1 MAQGLTRY
9 EIRDQ
14 VAIVTIDHPPMNA
27 LDVATKEDIGEIFME
42 LDDRRGEIRAVIL
55 HGAGDKAF
63 AAGADI
69 KAFLELNPD
78 TAKRRL
84 SRSHQIY
91 AIVDHFTW
99 PVIAAIHGYC
109 LGGGLELAL
118 CCDIR
123 CAEETAKL
131 GFPEVSLS
139 VFPGNGGTR
148 RALYG
153 IALGKLKELIYTGEM
168 IDATEAL
175 NMGLVEKVV
184 PPGKAMDAALEL
196 AAKIMKR
203 GPLAV
208 AAAKRVLNRTRDLS
222 LEQGLELESDLWANL
237 ASSEDMKEGARAFL
251 EKRKPEYKCK

>member
-1 MAQGLTRY
+1 MTQGLTRY
-9 EIRDQ
+9 DIRDQ

-27 LDVATKEDIGEIFME
+27 LDVPTKQDIGEIFME

-91 AIVDHFTW
+91 AIVEHFAW

-148 RALYG
+148 RALYS
-153 IALGKLKELIYTGEM
+153 IPLGKLKELIYTGEM